1 MLHYKE
7 KDLQGEALFY
17 FLKKR
22 YNHPFSSFLQVKRNI
37 SDLIN
42 IPVRHQQWE
51 GWPVSASD
59 DSVRDT
65 LKSLHSG
72 IF

>member
-1 MLHYKE
+1 MV
-7 KDLQGEALFY
+7 
-17 FLKKR
+17 FLCLIDQKTF
-22 YNHPFSSFLQVKRNI
+22 NHHFSSFLQVKRNI

-59 DSVRDT
+59 DSVRDA
-65 LKSLHSG
+65 LKHLNSDISD
-72 IF
+72 I

>member
-1 MLHYKE
+1 MVLLCFIRLQ
-7 KDLQGEALFY
+7 KDLITIFPLF
-17 FLKKR
+17 
-22 YNHPFSSFLQVKRNI
+22 FLQVKRNI

-65 LKSLHSG
+65 FRHLNSDISD
-72 IF
+72 I